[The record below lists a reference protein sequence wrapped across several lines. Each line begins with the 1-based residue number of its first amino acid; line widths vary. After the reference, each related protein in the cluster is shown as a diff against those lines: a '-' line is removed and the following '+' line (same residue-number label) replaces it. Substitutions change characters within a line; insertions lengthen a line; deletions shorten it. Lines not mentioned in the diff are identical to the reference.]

1 MQSQQKAKFKSN
13 HSCNVCQERVVACN
27 SELGKLCCS
36 SLAANGAT
44 HAKQVLS
51 ELPHKEVL
59 WSSRQ
64 GGLESGADDHI
75 LVPKNTENPETM
87 SATKNS
93 VYLVNK
99 KLYKSANRKQ
109 WRSIKQPRL

>member
-1 MQSQQKAKFKSN
+1 MHSQHKTKFKSN

-36 SLAANGAT
+36 SLAVDRAT

-51 ELPHKEVL
+51 ELPHKEVP

-64 GGLESGADDHI
+64 EGWRVELMTTFLCQKTLRI
-75 LVPKNTENPETM
+75 LKHV
-87 SATKNS
+87 SH
-93 VYLVNK
+93 K
-99 KLYKSANRKQ
+99 KLVLPSKQ
-109 WRSIKQPRL
+109 EAIQKC